1 MFYRKSKLHRSAVSL
16 KSQILGASPETKTYR
31 NYKFFDVNKFNEDLK
46 SKLDLIAQPVSTYSK
61 LTIESLEQGVKYI
74 QS

>member
-1 MFYRKSKLHRSAVSL
+1 ML
-16 KSQILGASPETKTYR
+16 ILRASPETKTYR

-46 SKLDLIAQPVSTYSK
+46 SKLDLIAQLVSTYSK
-61 LTIESLEQGVKYI
+61 LTIETLEQGVKYI